1 MGLAE
6 PSLAKQAKAG
16 GARRDRTADLVI
28 ANDALSQLSYGP
40 VAAASKRVQAADNR
54 RHLQSA
60 PRSSQERPNRPFPR
74 HLPGTSLVCEG
85 WNRYLAGSKPPASS
99 PAMRAV
105 LDIVLIVLDLYVWLL
120 IASAILSWLIA
131 FNVVNTR
138 NQFVAAVAEF
148 LYRIT
153 EPLLAPVRSFMPNL
167 GGLDISPIILI
178 LIIMFIQRVIT
189 YYIYPSVF

>member
-1 MGLAE
+1 MA
-6 PSLAKQAKAG
+6 PSRLPHMRPAI
-16 GARRDRTADLVI
+16 GAIYRPRQGQVKNGEI
-28 ANDALSQLSYGP
+28 A
-40 VAAASKRVQAADNR
+40 V
-54 RHLQSA
+54 
-60 PRSSQERPNRPFPR
+60 FPQD
-74 HLPGTSLVCEG
+74 LPGTSLVCAG
-85 WNRYLAGSKPPASS
+85 GNRYLAGSPIRDRTPSK

-138 NQFVAAVAEF
+138 NQFVAGVAEF

-153 EPLLAPVRSFMPNL
+153 EPLLAPIRSFMPNL

-189 YYIYPSVF
+189 YYIYPAVF